1 MPSLVASFRRLPRD
15 VQLYAW
21 ASFVMG
27 IGSFGIWAVLFN
39 LYLQRLGM
47 GPEAIGLLLGVG
59 PFIGAIGS
67 IPAALLGTR
76 MGNRQAMNWGVI
88 SSIIAFVLLLSAG
101 FLPAAFQVGWITLW
115 WMVFA
120 LANALNTINGAP
132 WIMAVAAPAERASAF
147 TAQMVLLSLGG
158 FVGSLVAGVLPGLIA
173 KLTGMDA
180 DSATAYWITLWLT
193 PITFMGGYYL
203 LHITQPRSPVRMTA
217 TTQQAAGMPYLTL
230 LFVGLL
236 IFLQVSGESLV
247 RPFYN
252 LYLDSNLGMP
262 LARIGVV
269 FGIAQMLP
277 IVLSLLT
284 PSILARWGATR
295 AMIVMSF
302 ANALCFLAMAFL
314 LAWLAASASYIVFM
328 SIAPIAN
335 VVRTVFSQESVD
347 ARWRTVVSTATNI
360 GIVLSQA
367 LFTALGGFLIAGY
380 GYRSLFLSGAMMA
393 LITALVA
400 WLYLRIDKRQNA
412 FAATLVAPA
421 PGLDSVLEED
431 R

>member
-1 MPSLVASFRRLPRD
+1 MPNLVASFRRLPRD

-21 ASFVMG
+21 ALFVMG

-59 PFIGAIGS
+59 PFTGAIGAI
-67 IPAALLGTR
+67 PAAMVGAR
-76 MGNRQAMNWGVI
+76 MGNRQAMNLGVI
-88 SSIIAFVLLLSAG
+88 LSISAFALLLSAG
-101 FLPAAFQVGWITLW
+101 FLPAALQVGWITTW

-120 LANALNTINGAP
+120 LANALNNINGAP
-132 WIMAVAAPAERASAF
+132 WIMAIAAPEERASAF
-147 TAQMVLLSLGG
+147 TAQMVLLSIGG
-158 FVGSLVAGVLPGLIA
+158 FVGSLVAGSLPGIIA
-173 KLTGMDA
+173 KLTGMGS
-180 DSATAYWITLWLT
+180 DSPTAYWLTLWLT
-193 PITFMGGYYL
+193 PITFAGGYYL
-203 LHITQPRSPVRMTA
+203 LHITKPRPPVKLTA
-217 TTQQAAGMPYLTL
+217 TTQHAAGIPYLTL
-230 LFVGLL
+230 IFVGIL

-252 LYLDSNLGMP
+252 LYLDSNVGMP

-277 IVLSLLT
+277 IILSLLT
-284 PSILARWGATR
+284 PSLLRRWGATR
-295 AMIVMSF
+295 AMIAMSF
-302 ANALCFLAMAFL
+302 ANALCFLAMAFI

-380 GYRSLFLSGAMMA
+380 GYRSLFLSGTMMA

-400 WLYLRIDKRQNA
+400 WIYLRIDKRENA
-412 FAATLVAPA
+412 FDATLVSSA
-421 PGLDSVLEED
+421 SVLEED
-431 R
+431 S

>member
-1 MPSLVASFRRLPRD
+1 MPNLVASFRRLPRD

-21 ASFVMG
+21 AWFVIG
-27 IGSFGIWAVLFN
+27 IGTFGIWAVLFN

-59 PFIGAIGS
+59 PFTGAIGS
-67 IPAALLGTR
+67 IPAAMIGAR
-76 MGNRQAMNWGVI
+76 MGNRQAMNLGV
-88 SSIIAFVLLLSAG
+88 SIQVIAFVLLLSAR
-101 FLPAAFQVGWITLW
+101 FLPTALQVGWITTW
-115 WMVFA
+115 WMVVW
-120 LANALNTINGAP
+120 LANALNTVNSTP
-132 WIMAVAAPAERASAF
+132 WIMAVAAPEEQASAF
-147 TAQMVLLSLGG
+147 TAQSVLLSLGG
-158 FVGSLVAGVLPGLIA
+158 FVGSLVAGLLPGIIA
-173 KLTGMDA
+173 MLTGMDS
-180 DSATAYWITLWLT
+180 DSTTAYWITLLLT
-193 PITFMGGYYL
+193 PITYMGGYYL
-203 LHITQPRSPVRMTA
+203 FHITKPRPPVKMAA
-217 TTQQAAGMPYLTL
+217 TTHQAAGIPYLTL
-230 LFVGLL
+230 IFVGIL

-252 LYLDSNLGMP
+252 LYLDSNVGMP

-284 PSILARWGATR
+284 PSILTRWGATR
-295 AMIVMSF
+295 AMIAMSF
-302 ANALCFLAMAFL
+302 ANALCFLAMAFI

-328 SIAPIAN
+328 SIAPIAH

-347 ARWRTVVSTATNI
+347 AEWRTVVSTATNI

-393 LITALVA
+393 LISALIA
-400 WLYLRIDKRQNA
+400 WIYLRIGKRQNA
-412 FAATLVAPA
+412 FDATLVSPA
-421 PGLDSVLEED
+421 SVLEED

>member
-1 MPSLVASFRRLPRD
+1 MPNLVASFHRLPRD

-21 ASFVMG
+21 AWFIIG
-27 IGSFGIWAVLFN
+27 IGTFGIWAVLFN

-59 PFIGAIGS
+59 PFIGAIGA
-67 IPAALLGTR
+67 IPAAMIGAR
-76 MGNRQAMNWGVI
+76 MGNRQAMNLGVLI
-88 SSIIAFVLLLSAG
+88 IIIAFVLLLSAE
-101 FLPAAFQVGWITLW
+101 FLPAALQVGWITIW
-115 WMVFA
+115 WMVFS
-120 LANALNTINGAP
+120 LANALTNINGAP
-132 WIMAVAAPAERASAF
+132 WIMAVAAPEERASAF
-147 TAQMVLLSLGG
+147 TAQMVLLSIGG
-158 FVGSLVAGVLPGLIA
+158 FVGSLVAGILPGIIA
-173 KLTGMDA
+173 KLTGMGSDA
-180 DSATAYWITLWLT
+180 PTAYWITLWLT

-203 LHITQPRSPVRMTA
+203 LHLTQPRPPVKTPVA
-217 TTQQAAGMPYLTL
+217 TQQAAGIPYLTL
-230 LFVGLL
+230 IFVGSL

-252 LYLDSNLGMP
+252 LYLDSNVGMS

-277 IVLSLLT
+277 IVSSLLT
-284 PSILARWGATR
+284 PSILKRWGGTR
-295 AMIVMSF
+295 TMIAMSF

-314 LAWLAASASYIVFM
+314 LAWLAASASYIVFI

-347 ARWRTVVSTATNI
+347 AQWRTVMSTATNI

-393 LITALVA
+393 LISAFIA
-400 WLYLRIDKRQNA
+400 WIYLRIDKRQNA
-412 FAATLVAPA
+412 FDATLVSPS
-421 PGLDSVLEED
+421 SVLEED

>member
-1 MPSLVASFRRLPRD
+1 MPNLVASFRRLPRD

-21 ASFVMG
+21 AWFVIG
-27 IGSFGIWAVLFN
+27 IGTFGIWAVLFN

-59 PFIGAIGS
+59 PFVGAIGS
-67 IPAALLGTR
+67 IPAAMIGAR
-76 MGNRQAMNWGVI
+76 MGNRQAMNLGVLI
-88 SSIIAFVLLLSAG
+88 IIIAFVLLLSAG
-101 FLPAAFQVGWITLW
+101 FLPAAIQVGWITGW

-120 LANALNTINGAP
+120 LANSLVNINGAP
-132 WIMAVAAPAERASAF
+132 WIMAVAAPEERASAF

-158 FVGSLVAGVLPGLIA
+158 FVGSLVAGILPGIIA

-180 DSATAYWITLWLT
+180 DAPTAYWITLWLT
-193 PITFMGGYYL
+193 PITFAGGYYL
-203 LHITQPRSPVRMTA
+203 FWITKPRPPVKMAA
-217 TTQQAAGMPYLTL
+217 TTHQTAGIPYLTL
-230 LFVGLL
+230 MLVGIL

-252 LYLDSNLGMP
+252 LYLDSDVGMP

-269 FGIAQMLP
+269 FGIAQVLP
-277 IVLSLLT
+277 VVVILLA
-284 PSILARWGATR
+284 PLILARWGATR
-295 AMIVMSF
+295 AMIAIGF
-302 ANALCFLAMAFL
+302 ANALCFLAMAFI
-314 LAWLAASASYIVFM
+314 LAWLAASASYIIFL
-328 SIAPIAN
+328 SIASIAN

-347 ARWRTVVSTATNI
+347 ARWRTVVSTVTNI

-380 GYRSLFLSGAMMA
+380 GYRSLFLAGAMMA

-400 WLYLRIDKRQNA
+400 WIYLHIDKRQNA
-412 FAATLVAPA
+412 FDATLVAPA
-421 PGLDSVLEED
+421 SVLEED

>member
-1 MPSLVASFRRLPRD
+1 MPNLVASFRRLPRD

-21 ASFVMG
+21 AWFVIG
-27 IGSFGIWAVLFN
+27 IGTFGIWAVLFN

-47 GPEAIGLLLGVG
+47 EPEAIGLLLGVG

-67 IPAALLGTR
+67 IPAAMIGAR
-76 MGNRQAMNWGVI
+76 MGNRQAMNLGVI
-88 SSIIAFVLLLSAG
+88 IIIIAFVLLLSAG
-101 FLPAAFQVGWITLW
+101 FLPAAIQVGWITIW
-115 WMVFA
+115 WMVFS
-120 LANALNTINGAP
+120 LANALTNINGAP

-158 FVGSLVAGVLPGLIA
+158 FVGSLVAGLLPGIIA

-180 DSATAYWITLWLT
+180 DSTTAYWIALWLT
-193 PITFMGGYYL
+193 PITFTGGYYL
-203 LHITQPRSPVRMTA
+203 LHLTKPMPPVKMAA
-217 TTQQAAGMPYLTL
+217 TTHQAAGIPYLTL
-230 LFVGLL
+230 IFVGIL

-252 LYLDSNLGMP
+252 LYLDSNVGMP

-277 IVLSLLT
+277 IAVSLLT
-284 PSILARWGATR
+284 PSILTRWGATR
-295 AMIVMSF
+295 AMIAISF
-302 ANALCFLAMAFL
+302 ANALCFLAMAFI
-314 LAWLAASASYIVFM
+314 LAWLAASASYIAFL
-328 SIAPIAN
+328 SIASIAN

-347 ARWRTVVSTATNI
+347 VQWRTAASTATNI

-400 WLYLRIDKRQNA
+400 WIYLRMDKRQNA
-412 FAATLVAPA
+412 FDATLVSPA
-421 PGLDSVLEED
+421 SVLEED

>member
-1 MPSLVASFRRLPRD
+1 
-15 VQLYAW
+15 
-21 ASFVMG
+21 
-27 IGSFGIWAVLFN
+27 
-39 LYLQRLGM
+39 
-47 GPEAIGLLLGVG
+47 LGVL
-59 PFIGAIGS
+59 II
-67 IPAALLGTR
+67 
-76 MGNRQAMNWGVI
+76 
-88 SSIIAFVLLLSAG
+88 IIAFVLLLSAG
-101 FLPAAFQVGWITLW
+101 FLPTTLQVGWITTW

-120 LANALNTINGAP
+120 LANSLTNINGAP
-132 WIMAVAAPAERASAF
+132 WIMAVAAPEERASAF

-158 FVGSLVAGVLPGLIA
+158 FVGSLVAGILPGIIA
-173 KLTGMDA
+173 KFIGMDS

-193 PITFMGGYYL
+193 PITFTSGYYL
-203 LHITQPRSPVRMTA
+203 LHITKPMPPVKMPVA
-217 TTQQAAGMPYLTL
+217 THHAAEIPYLTL
-230 LFVGLL
+230 IFVGIL

-252 LYLDSNLGMP
+252 LYLDSNVGIP

-284 PSILARWGATR
+284 PSILTRWGATR
-295 AMIVMSF
+295 AMIAMSF
-302 ANALCFLAMAFL
+302 ANALCFLAMAFI

-347 ARWRTVVSTATNI
+347 ARWRTAVSTATNI
-360 GIVLSQA
+360 GIVFSQA

-393 LITALVA
+393 LISALIT
-400 WLYLRIDKRQNA
+400 WIYLRIGKRQNKPHHR
-412 FAATLVAPA
+412 L
-421 PGLDSVLEED
+421 
-431 R
+431 

>member
-1 MPSLVASFRRLPRD
+1 MPNLVASFRRLPRD

-21 ASFVMG
+21 AWFIIG
-27 IGSFGIWAVLFN
+27 IGTFGIWAVLFN

-59 PFIGAIGS
+59 PFIGAIGA
-67 IPAALLGTR
+67 IPAAMIGAR
-76 MGNRQAMNWGVI
+76 MGNRQAMNLGVI
-88 SSIIAFVLLLSAG
+88 IIIIAFVLLLSAE
-101 FLPAAFQVGWITLW
+101 FLPAALQVGWITIW
-115 WMVFA
+115 WMVFS
-120 LANALNTINGAP
+120 LANALTNINGAP
-132 WIMAVAAPAERASAF
+132 WIMAVAAPEERASAF
-147 TAQMVLLSLGG
+147 TAQMVLLSIGG
-158 FVGSLVAGVLPGLIA
+158 FVGSLVAGILPGIIA
-173 KLTGMDA
+173 KLTGMGSDA
-180 DSATAYWITLWLT
+180 PTAYWITLWLT

-203 LHITQPRSPVRMTA
+203 LHLTQPRPPVKTPVA
-217 TTQQAAGMPYLTL
+217 TQQAAGIPYLTL
-230 LFVGLL
+230 IFVGIL

-252 LYLDSNLGMP
+252 LYLDSNVGMP

-277 IVLSLLT
+277 IVSSLLT
-284 PSILARWGATR
+284 PSILKRWGGTR
-295 AMIVMSF
+295 AMIAMSF

-314 LAWLAASASYIVFM
+314 LAWLAASASYIVFI

-347 ARWRTVVSTATNI
+347 AQWRTVMSTATNI

-393 LITALVA
+393 LISAFIA
-400 WLYLRIDKRQNA
+400 WIYLRIDKRQNA
-412 FAATLVAPA
+412 FDATLVSPS
-421 PGLDSVLEED
+421 SVLEED